1 MCSRSFAAILIRLT
15 VTVFLTKG
23 SKIALEDTGGEL
35 KFNNRLV
42 FDQAVD
48 LV

>member
-23 SKIALEDTGGEL
+23 SKIALEDTGDEL

-42 FDQAVD
+42 FDQALD